1 MDKSSTLPAAV
12 TASELDELRTLIEER
27 SAIFFDASRERFF
40 APRVNEYL
48 RDSGEQ
54 SAATLLRRIR
64 NSNVEY
70 DRFLGSL
77 LTQETSFFRYRDIF
91 QALERVVLPE
101 VQARNLWRNPR
112 VLRIWSAGC
121 STGEEAYSIAITLA
135 DTLPFADAWQIEI
148 LATDISRDALQ
159 LAERCVY
166 AGRSLASVTP
176 QQLHAHFKKV
186 GDSWEV
192 KPRLR
197 KMISF
202 VSMNLARSVYVG
214 RMDCIFC
221 MNVMIYFS
229 EARRSALIQRFFDYL
244 EPGGYLFLGHSES
257 IARVSVKFQAIV
269 LGDCILYRKP
279 SADSAQRLE
288 PAMVEER
295 S

>member
-12 TASELDELRTLIEER
+12 TASELDELRILIEER

-48 RDSGEQ
+48 RGSGEQ
-54 SAATLLRRIR
+54 NAATLLRRIR

-77 LTQETSFFRYRDIF
+77 LTQETSFFRYPDVF
-91 QALERVVLPE
+91 QVLERVVLPE
-101 VQARNLWRNPR
+101 VQARNMWRNTR
-112 VLRIWSAGC
+112 TLRIWSAGC
-121 STGEEAYSIAITLA
+121 STGEEAYSIAITVA
-135 DTLPFADAWQIEI
+135 DTLQFPDAWQIEI

-159 LAERCVY
+159 HGERGVY

-176 QQLHAHFKKV
+176 QQLQAHFKKL
-186 GDSWEV
+186 GNSWEA

-202 VSMNLARSVYVG
+202 APMNLARSVYVG

-221 MNVMIYFS
+221 MNVLMYFS
-229 EARRSALIQRFFDYL
+229 EERRNELLQRFYDAL
-244 EPGGYLFLGHSES
+244 EPGGLFFLGHSES
-257 IARVSVKFQAIV
+257 MKSAPVKFEAAV
-269 LGDCILYRKP
+269 YGDCQYYVKPAARKNEQKLSGLGNAP
-279 SADSAQRLE
+279 
-288 PAMVEER
+288 
-295 S
+295 